1 MKTHGVIT
9 EAGLGHIQAL
19 SALQRRPRSRLE
31 GRRRLA
37 ITLPPEVVRPGS
49 YKPPHRL
56 YLDSSRPC
64 LRVWAFRSGAAS
76 GLR

>member
-1 MKTHGVIT
+1 MLIQGAA
-9 EAGLGHIQAL
+9 EALECFTQAL

-37 ITLPPEVVRPGS
+37 ITLPPEVSRPGS
-49 YKPPHRL
+49 YQPSRQL
-56 YLDSSRPC
+56 YFDSFRPYVD
-64 LRVWAFRSGAAS
+64 VWAFRSVAAS